1 MKLFSKIMLGALLFT
16 SSAVMAQGKSGSN
29 GKNKTVTIKTHSSK
43 GAMSANEHAS
53 ANGQIHAS
61 DRSILNRP
69 TTTVSTK
76 SNSKYY
82 SKKHG
87 YKKKYYYKNGKRYAY
102 KSSGTRRY
110 VRKAA

>member
-1 MKLFSKIMLGALLFT
+1 MKLFSKIMLGAFLFT
-16 SSAVMAQGKSGSN
+16 SSSAIAQGKSGGN
-29 GKNKTVTIKTHSSK
+29 GKNKGVVVKTHSSK

-69 TTTVSTK
+69 ATATTVRMKNNGKYYK
-76 SNSKYY
+76 SN
-82 SKKHG
+82 G
-87 YKKKYYYKNGKRYAY
+87 NRKYYYKNGKRYTYRTYAN
-102 KSSGTRRY
+102 RRY